1 MSGRPQNAESLLA
14 GGGGMAQAA
23 GPPAK
28 ITGNADQGL
37 PVRKPHDQDVGV
49 GAGRD
54 IVPTGVW
61 RRLRQQLKAVPWVL
75 SSYRFVRL
83 WLGLAR
89 FQQFAIAVYSGRE
102 PWAVGPPTDASRPV
116 LTSRDVTDVPAAFV
130 ADPFLLRRDG
140 RWFLFFEVMRADSW
154 RGEIAVATSDD
165 GVTWAYERVVLAEP
179 FHLSYPHV
187 FEWEGEV
194 YMIPETFERNAV
206 CLYRAIDFPY
216 RWSLEAEL
224 ISGATYADASV
235 FRHGDRW
242 WMFVEA
248 SSRDPA
254 GVRPPRHD
262 TLRLFWASSL
272 TGPWTE
278 HPKSPIVQGDAR
290 IARPAGRVL
299 VTGEGRV
306 LRFAQDC
313 TSAYGR
319 QVYAIEV
326 TELDATSYRERLMQ
340 EQPILGP
347 GRSPWHQG
355 GMHHIDAHETE
366 QGWLAAVDGWAL
378 RAVPRPAMV
387 VQRSSRRVGQRSTT
401 P

>member
-1 MSGRPQNAESLLA
+1 MARATAAPAKNPERGEHAPQARRA
-14 GGGGMAQAA
+14 DDRDVKIGGGQETT
-23 GPPAK
+23 P
-28 ITGNADQGL
+28 
-37 PVRKPHDQDVGV
+37 V
-49 GAGRD
+49 GA
-54 IVPTGVW
+54 W
-61 RRLRQQLKAVPWVL
+61 RRLRLQLRAVPWIL
-75 SSYRFVRL
+75 SGYRFLRL
-83 WLGLAR
+83 WLGFSR
-89 FQQFAIAVYSGRE
+89 FQQFAIAIYSGRE
-102 PWAVGPPTDASRPV
+102 PWEVGPPSDTSRPV
-116 LTSRDVTDVPAAFV
+116 LTGLDVTDVPAAFV

-165 GVTWAYERVVLAEP
+165 GATWAYERVVLAEP

-224 ISGATYADASV
+224 ISGSTYADASV

-254 GVRPPRHD
+254 GVTPPRHD

-278 HPKSPIVQGDAR
+278 HPMSPVVENDAR
-290 IARPAGRVL
+290 IARPAGRVV
-299 VTGEGRV
+299 VTAEGRV
-306 LRFAQDC
+306 VRFAQDC
-313 TSAYGR
+313 TRAYGH

-326 TELDATSYRERLMQ
+326 TELDATSYAERLMQ

-347 GRSPWHQG
+347 GRAPWHQG
-355 GMHHIDAHETE
+355 GMHHIDAHQTD
-366 QGWLAAVDGWAL
+366 QGWLAVVDGWSL
-378 RAVPRPAMV
+378 KAVPRFRPPA
-387 VQRSSRRVGQRSTT
+387 QRSSRRVAPRSTT